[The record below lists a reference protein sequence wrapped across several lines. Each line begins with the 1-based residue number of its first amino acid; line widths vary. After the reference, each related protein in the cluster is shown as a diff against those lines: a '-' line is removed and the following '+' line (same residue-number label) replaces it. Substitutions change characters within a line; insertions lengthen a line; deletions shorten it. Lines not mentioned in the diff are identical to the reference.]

1 MIFVSK
7 ENLSHNYRQID
18 KFSGNS
24 KVISVIKGDGY
35 GHGLLECCKIL
46 KTNKCKDFYVARL
59 DDAIKLRENFKNI
72 NIYLLSGV
80 ISNND
85 LKEIKKNKIIPIIN
99 NVDQLSLLK
108 TSQKLKYVLHIDTGM
123 NRLGFQASELE
134 KYSNLIDK
142 KNIIFLM
149 SHLSS
154 ADDLKKNE
162 SSKQLNKLI
171 DLNKNFNLPL
181 SIANSS
187 GIFLGKQYHLN
198 YVRPGKSLYGINPFY
213 KKRFNLRQVMS
224 IYSPILQIQN
234 VRKGNSIG
242 YKSCNH
248 RFWLL

>member
-1 MIFVSK
+1 MKQLVFKKNQKINKKMIFVSK

-85 LKEIKKNKIIPIIN
+85 LK
-99 NVDQLSLLK
+99 
-108 TSQKLKYVLHIDTGM
+108 
-123 NRLGFQASELE
+123 
-134 KYSNLIDK
+134 
-142 KNIIFLM
+142 
-149 SHLSS
+149 
-154 ADDLKKNE
+154 KNE

-181 SIANSS
+181 SIDNSS

-198 YVRPGKSLYGINPFY
+198 YVSCLLYTSDAADE
-213 KKRFNLRQVMS
+213 V
-224 IYSPILQIQN
+224 
-234 VRKGNSIG
+234 
-242 YKSCNH
+242 
-248 RFWLL
+248 

>member
-1 MIFVSK
+1 MKQLVFKKNQKINKKMIFVSK

-35 GHGLLECCKIL
+35 GHGLLECCEIL

-80 ISNND
+80 ISKND
-85 LKEIKKNKIIPIIN
+85 LKEIKKHKIIPIIN

-162 SSKQLNKLI
+162 SSKQLNKL
-171 DLNKNFNLPL
+171 K
-181 SIANSS
+181 
-187 GIFLGKQYHLN
+187 
-198 YVRPGKSLYGINPFY
+198 
-213 KKRFNLRQVMS
+213 ME
-224 IYSPILQIQN
+224 
-234 VRKGNSIG
+234 
-242 YKSCNH
+242 
-248 RFWLL
+248 

>member
-1 MIFVSK
+1 MKQLVFKKNQKINKKMIFVSK

-24 KVISVIKGDGY
+24 KIISVIKGDGY
-35 GHGLLECCKIL
+35 GHGLLECCKVL

-72 NIYLLSGV
+72 NIFLLSGV

-85 LKEIKKNKIIPIIN
+85 LKEIKKHKIIPIIN

-108 TSQKLKYVLHIDTGM
+108 TSQKLKYVLHVDTGM

-162 SSKQLNKLI
+162 SSRQLNKLI

-187 GIFLGKQYHLN
+187 GIFFRKAISFKLCKTWK
-198 YVRPGKSLYGINPFY
+198 KSIRN
-213 KKRFNLRQVMS
+213 
-224 IYSPILQIQN
+224 
-234 VRKGNSIG
+234 
-242 YKSCNH
+242 
-248 RFWLL
+248 